1 MKQGYALFCLAFTV
15 LFACTAC
22 GAANAAAPGKTAA
35 GVTLTVEAEKA
46 VLPAGS
52 AQQPMVRIAISA
64 PAMQRQLR
72 RTPPVDLAIALDC
85 SGSMSGEKIAHA
97 RLAAR
102 NALELLGEDDV
113 FSLILYNQTAK
124 VLIPSTRATASTKE
138 ELRTVIDSIPAG
150 GGTALFAGVS
160 LAADELRK
168 LGQDPRRVQRIIL
181 LSDGQANVG
190 PSSPAELGRLGASLV
205 KEGITVSTVG
215 IGNDYNEDLMT
226 ALAQNADGNFYFI
239 ANSADLGRY
248 LAQEL
253 GCALSVAARG
263 VKVRITC
270 PEGVTPRGILG
281 YQCRIEGRTIEL
293 DFNQIYAG
301 HDKVL
306 ILQLALPP
314 QPAGSVKDLA
324 DVTLEYITADAVKAP
339 EVTRRVA
346 VNFTAD
352 EDVSKRSLNKE
363 VSASV
368 ALQQSAVL
376 REEAVSQADSGNV
389 EFANRKLDEAKK
401 LLEDNA
407 AETKVPAVKAA
418 AEQLNK
424 DADKFVQAQ
433 AAPASG
439 ELKEARKEMRGRSFQ
454 IINSQPVKQ

>member
-1 MKQGYALFCLAFTV
+1 MKQGFALCCLAFTV

-22 GAANAAAPGKTAA
+22 GAANAAAPATAA
-35 GVTLTVEAEKA
+35 PGVTLTVEAEKS

-52 AQQPMVRIAISA
+52 AQEAMIRIAISA
-64 PAMQRQLR
+64 PAVRQQLR

-85 SGSMSGEKIAHA
+85 SGSMGGEKIANA

-124 VLIPSTRATASTKE
+124 VLIPSTRVTASTKQ

-181 LSDGQANVG
+181 LSDGIANVG
-190 PSSPAELGRLGASLV
+190 PSSPAELGKLGASLV
-205 KEGITVSTVG
+205 KEGITVSTIG

-239 ANSADLGRY
+239 ADSADLGRF

-263 VKVRITC
+263 VKVKITC

-281 YQCRIEGRTIEL
+281 CQCRIDGRTIEL

-314 QPAGSVKDLA
+314 QPAGSAKNLA
-324 DVTLEYITADAVKAP
+324 DVTLEYVTSDAVKAP
-339 EVTRRVA
+339 ELTRRVA
-346 VNFTAD
+346 VDFTAD
-352 EDVSKRSLNKE
+352 EAASKQSLNKE

-368 ALQQSAVL
+368 VLQKSAVL
-376 REEAVSQADSGNV
+376 RDEAVNHTDYGNILFANEKMEEAQ
-389 EFANRKLDEAKK
+389 K

-407 AETKVPAVKAA
+407 AVTNAPEVKAA
-418 AEQLNK
+418 AEQMRK
-424 DADKFVQAQ
+424 DAEKFKRSQ
-433 AAPASG
+433 AAPGSSDY
-439 ELKEARKEMRGRSFQ
+439 KEARKEMRGRSYQ

>member
-1 MKQGYALFCLAFTV
+1 MKRVCALLCLAFAV
-15 LFACTAC
+15 LSAFTAC
-22 GAANAAAPGKTAA
+22 GAVNAAAPAKTVA
-35 GVTLTVEAEKA
+35 GVTLTVEAEKS

-64 PAMQRQLR
+64 PPVQQQLR

-85 SGSMSGEKIAHA
+85 SGSMGGEKIVHA
-97 RLAAR
+97 RQAAR

-113 FSLILYNQTAK
+113 FSLILYNQAAK
-124 VLIPSTRATASTKE
+124 VLIPSTRVTASTKE
-138 ELRTVIDSIPAG
+138 ELKTVIDSIPAG

-168 LGQDPRRVQRIIL
+168 LGRDPRRVQRIIL

-190 PSSPAELGRLGASLV
+190 PSSPAELGKLGASLV
-205 KEGITVSTVG
+205 MEGITVSTVG

-263 VKVRITC
+263 VKVKITC

-281 YQCRIEGRTIEL
+281 YQCRIDGRTIEL

-314 QPAGSVKDLA
+314 QPAGSAKDLA
-324 DVTLEYITADAVKAP
+324 DVTLEYITNDAVKAP

-352 EDVSKRSLNKE
+352 EAASKQSLNKE

-368 ALQQSAVL
+368 AIQQSAVL
-376 REEAVSQADSGNV
+376 REKAILESDSGN
-389 EFANRKLDEAKK
+389 FAGANEKMKEAKQ

-407 AETKVPAVKAA
+407 AITESADVEEAARQVVKDSSKLEKAA
-418 AEQLNK
+418 
-424 DADKFVQAQ
+424 DAPEKYN
-433 AAPASG
+433 
-439 ELKEARKEMRGRSFQ
+439 EARKEMRGRSYQ
-454 IINSQPVKQ
+454 IFNSQPVKQ

>member
-1 MKQGYALFCLAFTV
+1 MKQGFALCCLAFTL

-22 GAANAAAPGKTAA
+22 GAANAAAPSEKLP
-35 GVTLTVEAEKA
+35 GVTLTVEVERS

-52 AQQPMVRIAISA
+52 AQDAMVRIAISA
-64 PAMQRQLR
+64 PVLPQRLR

-97 RLAAR
+97 REAAR
-102 NALELLGEDDV
+102 NALELLSDDDV
-113 FSLILYNQTAK
+113 FSLILYNHSAK
-124 VLIPSTRATASTKE
+124 VLIPSTRVTASTKR
-138 ELRTVIDSIPAG
+138 ELGTVIDSIPAG

-168 LGQDPRRVQRIIL
+168 LGRDPRRVQRIIL

-190 PSSPAELGRLGASLV
+190 PSTPAELGKLGASLV

-215 IGNDYNEDLMT
+215 IGGDYNEDLMT

-263 VKVRITC
+263 VKVKIVC

-281 YQCRIEGRTIEL
+281 YQCRIDGRTIEL

-314 QPAGSVKDLA
+314 QPAGSAKDLVG
-324 DVTLEYITADAVKAP
+324 VTLEYITNDAIKAP

-352 EDVSKRSLNKE
+352 EAASKQSLNKE

-368 ALQQSAVL
+368 VLQKSAVL
-376 REEAVSQADSGNV
+376 RDEAVNHTDYGNMLFARQKMEEAQ
-389 EFANRKLDEAKK
+389 K

-407 AETKVPAVKAA
+407 AVTNAPEVKAA
-418 AEQLNK
+418 AEQMKK
-424 DADKFVQAQ
+424 DADKFTQAQ
-433 AAPASG
+433 AAPGSG

>member
-1 MKQGYALFCLAFTV
+1 MKRVCALVCLAFAV
-15 LFACTAC
+15 LLACTAC
-22 GAANAAAPGKTAA
+22 GAANAAAPVTAA
-35 GVTLTVEAEKA
+35 PGVTLTVEAEKS

-52 AQQPMVRIAISA
+52 AQEAMIRIAISA
-64 PAMQRQLR
+64 PAVRQQLR

-85 SGSMSGEKIAHA
+85 SGSMGGEKIVHA
-97 RLAAR
+97 RQAAR

-124 VLIPSTRATASTKE
+124 VLISSTRVTASTKQ

-181 LSDGQANVG
+181 LSDGIANVG
-190 PSSPAELGRLGASLV
+190 PSSPAELGKLGASLV
-205 KEGITVSTVG
+205 KEGITVSTIG

-239 ANSADLGRY
+239 ADSADLGRF

-263 VKVRITC
+263 VKVKITC

-281 YQCRIEGRTIEL
+281 CQCRIDGRTIEL

-314 QPAGSVKDLA
+314 QPAGSAKNLA
-324 DVTLEYITADAVKAP
+324 DVTLEYVTSDAVKAP
-339 EVTRRVA
+339 ELTRRVA
-346 VNFTAD
+346 VDFTAD
-352 EDVSKRSLNKE
+352 EAASKQSLNKE

-368 ALQQSAVL
+368 VLQKSAVL
-376 REEAVSQADSGNV
+376 RDEAVNHTDYGNILFANEKMEEAQ
-389 EFANRKLDEAKK
+389 K

-407 AETKVPAVKAA
+407 AVTNAPEVKAA
-418 AEQLNK
+418 AEQMRK
-424 DADKFVQAQ
+424 DAEKFKRSQ
-433 AAPASG
+433 AAPGSSDY
-439 ELKEARKEMRGRSFQ
+439 KEARKEMRGRSYQ

>member
-1 MKQGYALFCLAFTV
+1 MKQGFALCCLAFTV

-22 GAANAAAPGKTAA
+22 GAANAAAPAPTAP
-35 GVTLTVEAEKA
+35 GVTLTVEAEKS

-64 PAMQRQLR
+64 PAMQQQLR

-97 RLAAR
+97 RQAAR

-124 VLIPSTRATASTKE
+124 VLIPSTRVTASTKE

-190 PSSPAELGRLGASLV
+190 PSSPAELGKLGASLV

-263 VKVRITC
+263 VKVKITC

-281 YQCRIEGRTIEL
+281 YQCRIDGRTIEL

-314 QPAGSVKDLA
+314 QPAGSAKDLA
-324 DVTLEYITADAVKAP
+324 DVTLEYITSDAVRAP

-352 EDVSKRSLNKE
+352 EAESKQSLNKG

-368 ALQQSAVL
+368 VLQKSAVL
-376 REEAVSQADSGNV
+376 REEAVNQADSGNV
-389 EFANRKLDEAKK
+389 ESANEKLRRAKK

-407 AETKVPAVKAA
+407 AETNAPAVKAA
-418 AEQLNK
+418 AEQMEK
-424 DADKFVQAQ
+424 DADKFAQAQ
-433 AAPASG
+433 AAPGSG
-439 ELKEARKEMRGRSFQ
+439 EYKEVRKEMRGRSYQ